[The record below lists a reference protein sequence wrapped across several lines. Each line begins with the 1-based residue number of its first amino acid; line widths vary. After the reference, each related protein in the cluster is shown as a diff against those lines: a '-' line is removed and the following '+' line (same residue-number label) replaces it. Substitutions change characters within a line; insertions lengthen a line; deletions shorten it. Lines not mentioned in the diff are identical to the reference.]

1 MLAHPNHSSGNG
13 SDDRDKEFERG
24 NHELAPPVHFDKLLD
39 LPLDVPIFRDVIP
52 DHVVQLQKHGI
63 LLVKPV
69 INHVKV

>member
-1 MLAHPNHSSGNG
+1 
-13 SDDRDKEFERG
+13 
-24 NHELAPPVHFDKLLD
+24 
-39 LPLDVPIFRDVIP
+39 VPIFRDVIP